1 MRFDAKTRTLS
12 VYDVYHEV
20 KPDVPTDNIGHNLRR
35 SKLPDKTAKF
45 GAFITP
51 DRCVSLP
58 QVHGS
63 APRRN
68 GKPTPALRSRD
79 ELDRFLVLLSGGL
92 KGPDVSLFSQRVDN
106 FHNVHGFF
114 IDELWPRISSIQT
127 TEPSPLLRPQD
138 DSRRPTT
145 SPYVI
150 PSPTAIQKIEESL
163 NLSFERTPINGVYKI
178 TCTTEIVPTLV
189 HTVGMY
195 THSHWVNKS
204 HKVVEKVKPN
214 ALERLRL
221 RFKCYRDSNGKKS
234 HHGAT
239 TT

>member
-106 FHNVHGFF
+106 FQ
-114 IDELWPRISSIQT
+114 SST
-127 TEPSPLLRPQD
+127 TFTASLLMNCGLG
-138 DSRRPTT
+138 SAAFRR
-145 SPYVI
+145 
-150 PSPTAIQKIEESL
+150 L
-163 NLSFERTPINGVYKI
+163 NLHLFFVPKTTAGVLQHH
-178 TCTTEIVPTLV
+178 PT
-189 HTVGMY
+189 
-195 THSHWVNKS
+195 S
-204 HKVVEKVKPN
+204 
-214 ALERLRL
+214 
-221 RFKCYRDSNGKKS
+221 S
-234 HHGAT
+234 HHRLLYKRSRKV
-239 TT
+239 